1 MDTKYVKKPLVELID
16 LKRNLRL
23 DADVEDFD
31 GDLTMKLQAAIASSG
46 SFIGRDLNQ
55 VPAYS
60 YPYAERMEINI
71 DPALKV
77 ESVAIGDAD
86 LEPDKWSYVDGAI
99 IIYEDHQSDET
110 VKVETAY
117 REDIRNAVLMHASA
131 MWMTPTDSVE
141 QLPKQSTNLLRQYRR
156 YHGR

>member
-77 ESVAIGDAD
+77 ESVSIDD
-86 LEPDKWSYVDGAI
+86 SELEPDKWSYVDGAI
-99 IIYEDHQSDET
+99 IIYGDHQSVET